1 MASAIVCS
9 CLNFTISLCRL
20 QKESQSVSKEL
31 FVSVKELYMSRK
43 RALHFLCSCV
53 QLSTIHDLTVYT
65 KKKISRE
72 SKKLFISV
80 NWLGSLCPAKESE
93 TSAVVCAVI

>member
-1 MASAIVCS
+1 
-9 CLNFTISLCRL
+9 
-20 QKESQSVSKEL
+20 
-31 FVSVKELYMSRK
+31 MSRK

-53 QLSTIHDLTVYT
+53 KLSSIHDLTVYT

-80 NWLGSLCPAKESE
+80 NRLGSLCPAKESE
-93 TSAVVCAVI
+93 TSAVDTKSHNAQRDITHLSSRSFFAKEPYK